1 MMARGSSAAPSGAIR
16 VATKD
21 WAREGMSGVA
31 NPTKRA
37 ILIAGP
43 TASGKSAVAAAVAER
58 LGGVV
63 VNADSM
69 QVYRDLRILTARP
82 SEADE
87 ARVPHRLFGHVDA
100 ACNHSVGHWLREM
113 VDVLADAAAMGQVPV
128 LVGGTGLYLK
138 ALTLGLSAMPAVPFE
153 IRDRLRAEAGTRTAA
168 ELHARLAE
176 RDPVMAARLR
186 PTDTQ
191 RVLRALEILEATG
204 TSLAVFQQV
213 REPALLPADQ
223 VIGVFLSPE
232 RGRLYDNI
240 DRRFAAMVDE
250 GAMPEVARLAARD
263 LNPALPAMRAL
274 GVPELIEAL
283 QHPSRLSLAVSAAKQ
298 ATRHYAKRQLTFARH
313 QLPSLLWVEP
323 VAARDTILH
332 TWDAQ
337 SQ

>member
-1 MMARGSSAAPSGAIR
+1 M
-16 VATKD
+16 
-21 WAREGMSGVA
+21 A

-43 TASGKSAVAAAVAER
+43 TASGKSAVASAVAER

-82 SEADE
+82 SEAEE

-113 VDVLADAAAMGQVPV
+113 TDVLADAARAGQVPV

-138 ALTLGLSAMPAVPFE
+138 ALTLGLSAMPAVPAE
-153 IRDRLRAEAGTRTAA
+153 IRNRLRAEAETETAA
-168 ELHARLAE
+168 NLHARLAE

-186 PTDTQ
+186 PTDAQ

-213 REPALLPADQ
+213 REPALLPPAQ
-223 VIGVFLSPE
+223 VTGVFLAPD

-240 DRRFAAMVDE
+240 DRRFDAMVDG
-250 GAMPEVARLAARD
+250 GALDEVARLAGRD
-263 LNPALPAMRAL
+263 LDPSLPAMRAL
-274 GVPELIEAL
+274 GVPDLIGTL
-283 QHPSRLSLAVSAAKQ
+283 QHPSQASPAIAAAKQ
-298 ATRHYAKRQLTFARH
+298 ATRHYAKRQFTFARH
-313 QLPSLLWVEP
+313 QLPFLPWVEP
-323 VAARDTILH
+323 KAARDTILRS
-332 TWDAQ
+332 WQAQ
-337 SQ
+337 TQ